1 MQELMQAPFQFTAGA
16 PDEKGYILAT
26 NCFCF
31 YTEDKGPLANPPG
44 GLWRLMP
51 ANEVSAGMEVARVKM
66 PN

>member
-1 MQELMQAPFQFTAGA
+1 MQELMQALPIHGRN

-31 YTEDKGPLANPPG
+31 YTEDKGPVANPPG
-44 GLWRLMP
+44 GLWRLIPQMRSPP
-51 ANEVSAGMEVARVKM
+51 AWKSARVKM